1 MGCIESA
8 FLIHASP
15 SVNSFVDEDLP
26 ALNLF
31 LQYLTQLEGPMWKKI
46 RGAGLAYGY
55 HLSLMPHESLLY
67 LTLYKATNVTAAFKE
82 TKIMIVRVI
91 SKTSIIPHSHYYQN
105 LGGTSSTRC
114 RLGTNSVRIREK
126 FIDF

>member
-8 FLIHASP
+8 FLYHASP

-31 LQYLTQLEGPMWKKI
+31 LQYLTQLEGPMWRQI

-55 HLSLMPHESLLY
+55 SLSLMPHESLLY
-67 LTLYKATNVTAAFKE
+67 YTLYKATNVVAAFRE
-82 TKIMIVRVI
+82 TKIIIVSSRSRAHI
-91 SKTSIIPHSHYYQN
+91 KLSH
-105 LGGTSSTRC
+105 
-114 RLGTNSVRIREK
+114 
-126 FIDF
+126 